1 MYDILIA
8 LTPSGRELLSLS
20 LCFHEIKYETKIFFQ
35 REGGDDQSP
44 LMCFSR
50 VRRRLWRLVV
60 PSSGY
65 DGIDDA
71 CNKSE
76 ITC

>member
-35 REGGDDQSP
+35 GREG
-44 LMCFSR
+44 MTN
-50 VRRRLWRLVV
+50 RR
-60 PSSGY
+60 
-65 DGIDDA
+65 
-71 CNKSE
+71 
-76 ITC
+76 